1 MPDKRDEPR
10 EIVAN
15 LRQIEVL
22 HVQLRAGLQPLL
34 LHSAI
39 R

>member
-1 MPDKRDEPR
+1 MPGKRGKTKKV
-10 EIVAN
+10 VAN

-22 HVQLRAGLQPLL
+22 HVRLRAGLQPLL